1 MIFRFFTALFTFL
14 FLTACAPMQIQKT
27 KSADIEKKAKIV
39 IIPFYNYTQTP
50 LAGYS
55 AAALSQVILQ
65 SHGYKTKAYGLQPD
79 ETALFNENQTNRK
92 NLAASFKQK
101 GYRYLLQGEVTEW
114 RYKSGID
121 AEPVVG
127 LVVTIIDLQN
137 GKTTY
142 SSAGSKTTLG
152 SGSISQAAHN
162 ILDEILP

>member
-1 MIFRFFTALFTFL
+1 MIFKFFITLFTFL
-14 FLTACAPMQIQKT
+14 FLTACAPMQVQKT
-27 KSADIEKKAKIV
+27 KSADIEKKEKIV

-65 SHGYKTKAYGLQPD
+65 SHGYKTQTYGLQPD
-79 ETALFNENQTNRK
+79 ETTLLNENETASK
-92 NLAASFKQK
+92 NIAASFKQK

-127 LVVTIIDLQN
+127 LVVTVIDLQN
-137 GKTTY
+137 GKTAY
-142 SSAGSKTTLG
+142 SSTGSKTTLG
-152 SGSISQAAHN
+152 SGSISQTAHN